1 MFCQL
6 AWEAYYP
13 GVRHTLPKGR
23 ENRQGRQSIKKGD
36 TSCFKCRRHQI
47 EESLSFSPA
56 ECFSSCPSSAAPFH
70 MCLFLREQLPQKSV
84 GVIHILKL
92 NLCLTTSLKS
102 ALFWWWGK
110 RAPYTLYKKNSWS
123 TRKRSGGTNILCHW
137 DFWHSVARPS
147 NSPHPPQLS
156 TEPPA
161 PSVPSTDTPSIDLQ
175 NLGMSTQQNYL
186 NADTHTPRLNHLWIC
201 SLSATW
207 SLMILNTCNKLS
219 AWSLHTTILMNKTC
233 STLPNC
239 RKAK

>member
-1 MFCQL
+1 MFL
-6 AWEAYYP
+6 LLPLLSSPISYVFIFERTITSEISGSHSYP
-13 GVRHTLPKGR
+13 KV
-23 ENRQGRQSIKKGD
+23 
-36 TSCFKCRRHQI
+36 
-47 EESLSFSPA
+47 
-56 ECFSSCPSSAAPFH
+56 
-70 MCLFLREQLPQKSV
+70 
-84 GVIHILKL
+84 